1 MSVKP
6 LLSICVPSRNRQIYF
21 QQTISDLRASLR
33 TDIEFVFADN
43 SDDPSIMN
51 AYMKD
56 VIADPRV
63 VYLPSTGTTLSMVDN
78 WERTMEA
85 STGDYIVFIGD
96 DDYVDPEVAE
106 FLKRILAVNEKVD
119 AVCWR
124 LVGYTW
130 PYEGRPKLS
139 LQVPFDDSV
148 VKIEQADLYRRMFG
162 WFDTRHVPT
171 AGFSIY
177 HSAISRSLME
187 RIKRLY
193 GGRYF
198 EHPIVD
204 YDNSFKVICTG
215 STFVATARA
224 FGVMGS
230 CPLSNSFAVGNYKD
244 FRKKIGQFI
253 EEAGRDYDE
262 DLEFRKF
269 PFRSTLGTTS
279 AIGVVQNWFKNAYNI
294 EFENWGEGFAKA
306 CALDCENYLDR
317 EAFDSACEGYRTAF
331 TLWEDGKYLPFFKP
345 VYNVARATGA
355 NVASSGFNESGLFID
370 QDIPVKTPAELFAIV
385 RGIITPVDM
394 LDIDAAGL
402 KFNWQTEDKV
412 RKMLWG

>member
-56 VIADPRV
+56 VTADPRV

-148 VKIEQADLYRRMFG
+148 VNIEQADLYRRMFG

-177 HSAISRSLME
+177 H
-187 RIKRLY
+187 
-193 GGRYF
+193 
-198 EHPIVD
+198 
-204 YDNSFKVICTG
+204 
-215 STFVATARA
+215 
-224 FGVMGS
+224 
-230 CPLSNSFAVGNYKD
+230 
-244 FRKKIGQFI
+244 
-253 EEAGRDYDE
+253 
-262 DLEFRKF
+262 
-269 PFRSTLGTTS
+269 
-279 AIGVVQNWFKNAYNI
+279 
-294 EFENWGEGFAKA
+294 
-306 CALDCENYLDR
+306 
-317 EAFDSACEGYRTAF
+317 
-331 TLWEDGKYLPFFKP
+331 
-345 VYNVARATGA
+345 
-355 NVASSGFNESGLFID
+355 
-370 QDIPVKTPAELFAIV
+370 
-385 RGIITPVDM
+385 
-394 LDIDAAGL
+394 
-402 KFNWQTEDKV
+402 
-412 RKMLWG
+412 